1 VPRKDWFDWKSLAT
15 ELFVVFIGLLAA
27 LQVDDW
33 RERREL
39 ARTETVYL
47 HRLSE
52 DLNEYVKALNTMI
65 PVFEERR
72 RAVAHVNG
80 SFAAGHILNGDTA
93 LFESGLIFVA
103 HLPSVNRPRAA
114 YDEMVA
120 SGVFARLRSPELQRA
135 VAELYATQPTV
146 DANFSWWREQP
157 TELEHALQSMV
168 EYYSDETE
176 RVPSTVL
183 APGSEGRRIRYDFE
197 QLRSQPAIR
206 NGFYWAEDTH
216 SDWVEWSRRLLELA
230 VAADAIVKK
239 ELQGR

>member
-1 VPRKDWFDWKSLAT
+1 VPRKAWFDWKSLAT

-52 DLNEYVKALNTMI
+52 DLNEYVRALHTII

-80 SFAAGHILNGDTA
+80 SFAAGQILNGDTA

-135 VAELYATQPTV
+135 VAELE
-146 DANFSWWREQP
+146 N
-157 TELEHALQSMV
+157 ALQTLV
-168 EYYSDETE
+168 EYYSDDTE
-176 RVPSTVL
+176 RVPSTTL

-230 VAADAIVKK
+230 VTADAIVTK

>member
-1 VPRKDWFDWKSLAT
+1 MPRKAWFDWKSLAT

-52 DLNEYVKALNTMI
+52 DLNEYVRALHTII

-80 SFAAGHILNGDTA
+80 SFAAGQILNGDTA

-103 HLPSVNRPRAA
+103 HLPP
-114 YDEMVA
+114 
-120 SGVFARLRSPELQRA
+120 
-135 VAELYATQPTV
+135 
-146 DANFSWWREQP
+146 
-157 TELEHALQSMV
+157 
-168 EYYSDETE
+168 
-176 RVPSTVL
+176 
-183 APGSEGRRIRYDFE
+183 
-197 QLRSQPAIR
+197 
-206 NGFYWAEDTH
+206 
-216 SDWVEWSRRLLELA
+216 
-230 VAADAIVKK
+230 
-239 ELQGR
+239 